1 MSIIA
6 LVAGLLPVTAVCAPP
21 PPATPAIDAPHSY
34 YYREMYL
41 PQLTSGPSGVA
52 WAPDSHEVVY
62 SMAGCLWRQRLDSSV
77 TEQLTDGAYDYQPD
91 WSADGRYIVYVRTS
105 GEASELWLLDLKSKQ
120 TTPLT
125 RDGAVNVEPRW
136 SPDGRRI
143 VFVSSAYHRHL
154 HLFVAEVHAGQLG
167 EPQRL
172 TGETKSS
179 LPRYYYSPFDHEINP
194 TWTRDGQSIVYI
206 SNRGRIHG
214 TGGFWRMPAQPGAE
228 AVELRYE
235 ETNWQARPD
244 FSPDGQRI
252 VYSSYLGRNWLQLW
266 LMPAN
271 GGEPFPLTY
280 GDWDETAA
288 RWSPDGQQIAFIS
301 NREGDT
307 QLRLLNIP
315 GGSSRALEVTQRR
328 LLRPGGLVHLT
339 VHDEQG
345 RVTPARAVVTD
356 ATGRFYAPAHAW
368 AHHAEF
374 DRNEHPFEARYFHTS
389 GDELIEVPA
398 GRVSIEVMKGPGRTP
413 QHRELQVPA
422 ATTTEAAFALPSR
435 PWLDGVDR
443 RWVSADVHVH
453 MNYGGRYLNTPA
465 HLIFQAEAEDLDIVE
480 NLIVNKEQRVP
491 DIAYSGHGVDPA
503 SGPGTLVVHGQEF
516 HTSYWGHLG
525 ILGPRG
531 GILLPGYAGYPNTAA
546 ASLFPTNA
554 DVADLA
560 HAQGALVG
568 YVHPFEEEPLPL
580 TRPAH
585 TDADELPVDVAL
597 GKVDYVEIVSFADH
611 QATASVWYRL
621 LNLGFKLPA
630 AGGTDAMADY
640 ATLRGPVG
648 LNRVYASVA
657 NGPLDS
663 EAWLAALRQG
673 RTFATNGPLLDL
685 SLGGTAL
692 GATVQLERAQEVP
705 FTARMRSIVPVDHAQ
720 IICNGQLARELA
732 LGRHRDTLEVS
743 GTLPIKSSGWCLL
756 RAFSAHAQYP
766 VLDNFVYATTSPV
779 YVAVHGAPLRAP
791 ADARFFEAWIEH
803 LQKTTA
809 AYPDWNSAS
818 EKAGVLQKL
827 EEARAA
833 YQRLE

>member
-1 MSIIA
+1 M
-6 LVAGLLPVTAVCAPP
+6 
-21 PPATPAIDAPHSY
+21 
-34 YYREMYL
+34 
-41 PQLTSGPSGVA
+41 
-52 WAPDSHEVVY
+52 
-62 SMAGCLWRQRLDSSV
+62 
-77 TEQLTDGAYDYQPD
+77 
-91 WSADGRYIVYVRTS
+91 
-105 GEASELWLLDLKSKQ
+105 
-120 TTPLT
+120 
-125 RDGAVNVEPRW
+125 
-136 SPDGRRI
+136 
-143 VFVSSAYHRHL
+143 
-154 HLFVAEVHAGQLG
+154 
-167 EPQRL
+167 
-172 TGETKSS
+172 
-179 LPRYYYSPFDHEINP
+179 
-194 TWTRDGQSIVYI
+194 
-206 SNRGRIHG
+206 
-214 TGGFWRMPAQPGAE
+214 
-228 AVELRYE
+228 
-235 ETNWQARPD
+235 
-244 FSPDGQRI
+244 
-252 VYSSYLGRNWLQLW
+252 
-266 LMPAN
+266 
-271 GGEPFPLTY
+271 
-280 GDWDETAA
+280 
-288 RWSPDGQQIAFIS
+288 
-301 NREGDT
+301 
-307 QLRLLNIP
+307 
-315 GGSSRALEVTQRR
+315 
-328 LLRPGGLVHLT
+328 
-339 VHDEQG
+339 
-345 RVTPARAVVTD
+345 TPARAVVTD
-356 ATGRFYAPAHAW
+356 ARGRFYAPARAW

-398 GRVSIEVMKGPGRTP
+398 GKVSIEVMKGPGGTP

-443 RWVSADVHVH
+443 RWVSADAHVH
-453 MNYGGRYLNTPA
+453 MNYGGRYRNTPA
-465 HLIFQAEAEDLDIVE
+465 HLVFQAEAEDLDIVE

-503 SGPGTLVVHGQEF
+503 SGPGTLVVHGRPT

-546 ASLFPTNA
+546 AFFRRTPTSLTWRTLRGHWSGTCTRSKRSRCRSRGRRIRTPTSCPSTSLWA
-554 DVADLA
+554 RSTTSRSSRS
-560 HAQGALVG
+560 
-568 YVHPFEEEPLPL
+568 PI
-580 TRPAH
+580 TRRP
-585 TDADELPVDVAL
+585 
-597 GKVDYVEIVSFADH
+597 
-611 QATASVWYRL
+611 ASVWYRL

-673 RTFATNGPLLDL
+673 RTFATNGPLLDF

-743 GTLPIKSSGWCLL
+743 GRLLIKNSGWCLL

-779 YVAVHGAPLRAP
+779 YVAVRGAPLRAP

-818 EKAGVLQKL
+818 EKTGVLQKL
-827 EEARAA
+827 EDAHAA
-833 YQRLE
+833 YRRLE

>member
-1 MSIIA
+1 LSIVA
-6 LVAGLLPVTAVCAPP
+6 LVAGLLPAAALCAPP
-21 PPATPAIDAPHSY
+21 APPPPAIDAPHSY

-52 WAPDSHEVVY
+52 WAPDSREVVY
-62 SMAGCLWRQRLDSSV
+62 SMAGCLWRQRLDSTV
-77 TEQLTDGAYDYQPD
+77 AEQLTDGAYDYQPD
-91 WSADGRYIVYVRTS
+91 WSADGRYIVYVRTR
-105 GEASELWLLDLKSKQ
+105 GEGSDLWLLDLQSRKSA
-120 TTPLT
+120 PLT
-125 RDGAVNVEPRW
+125 HDGAVNVEPRW
-136 SPDGRRI
+136 SPDGQRI

-154 HLFVAEVHAGQLG
+154 HVFVAELRAGQLG
-167 EPQRL
+167 APQRL
-172 TGETKSS
+172 TGETKSP
-179 LPRYYYSPFDHEINP
+179 LPRYYYSAYDHEINP
-194 TWTRDGQSIVYI
+194 TWTRDGQSIVFI

-214 TGGFWRMPAQPGAE
+214 TGGFWRMPALPGAE

-266 LMPAN
+266 LMPAV

-307 QLRLLNIP
+307 QLRLLKIP
-315 GGSSRALEVTQRR
+315 GGFSRALEVEERR
-328 LLRPGGLVHLT
+328 LLRPGGRVHLT
-339 VHDEQG
+339 VRDEQG

-398 GRVSIEVMKGPGRTP
+398 GKVSVEVMKGPARTP
-413 QHRELQVPA
+413 QHRELQLQAKVTA
-422 ATTTEAAFALPSR
+422 EAAFALPSR

-453 MNYGGRYLNTPA
+453 MNYGGRYRNTPA
-465 HLIFQAEAEDLDIVE
+465 HLVFQAEAEDLDIVE

-491 DIAYSGHGVDPA
+491 DIAYSGHGVDLA
-503 SGPGTLVVHGQEF
+503 SVPGTLVVHGQEF

-546 ASLFPTNA
+546 ASLSPTNA

-597 GKVDYVEIVSFADH
+597 GKVDYIEIVSFADH

-648 LNRVYASVA
+648 LNRVYASVP

-663 EAWLAALRQG
+663 EAWLTALRQG
-673 RTFATNGPLLDL
+673 RTFATNGPLLDF
-685 SLGGTAL
+685 SLAATPP
-692 GATVQLERAQEVP
+692 GATVQLERAQAVP
-705 FTARMRSIVPVDHAQ
+705 FTARLRSIVPVDHAQ
-720 IICNGQLARELA
+720 IVCNGQVARELP

-743 GTLPIKSSGWCLL
+743 ATLPIGQSGWCLL
-756 RAFSAHAQYP
+756 RAFTARAQYP

-779 YVAVHGAPLRAP
+779 YVAVRGAPLRSA

-818 EKAGVLQKL
+818 EKAGVLQQL
-827 EEARAA
+827 EAAHAA